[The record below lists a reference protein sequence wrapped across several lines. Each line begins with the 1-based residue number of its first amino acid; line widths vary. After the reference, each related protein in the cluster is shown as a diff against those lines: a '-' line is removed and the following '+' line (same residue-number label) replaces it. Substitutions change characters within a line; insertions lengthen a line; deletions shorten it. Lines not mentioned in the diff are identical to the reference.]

1 MKDDELKEYEKQINS
16 DNNVIMTPP
25 SAEENKVVESKQE
38 QIVKDDN
45 STPQTAVVENTNTI
59 QNTDKQEPYKYVA
72 KNNTAL
78 PEYNEVDTTKVSDLI
93 ELYVGDKYSKFA
105 NTNFNIWAFL
115 FGGVYFFYRKMI
127 LYGIIEILAFTVC
140 TTCIESEYSYFVPF
154 LINCLGAFL
163 VNDLYLNHSRQKIQ
177 NIINKNEKPEVRIM
191 KCMKSGGASIGYV
204 FLGIFISIIL
214 FSSIVFSIGVNRIMK
229 ELNNI
234 FDFSFNIKDD
244 SDNNTTD
251 ETFNGMLIRNESFKY
266 ENIFNITNSKSF
278 IKDESFTKGLSLIK
292 KDEEGNNIC
301 EINLYEITNYKD
313 IDTLAYQMSQYY
325 YEKDPIKIEKNN
337 ISWYEFD
344 GTFASSYND
353 IYLTSKNIKIY
364 ELLFSIQN
372 NAYETE
378 CKTEFNEILDTISF
392 K

>member
-191 KCMKSGGASIGYV
+191 KCMKSEIGRAHV
-204 FLGIFISIIL
+204 
-214 FSSIVFSIGVNRIMK
+214 
-229 ELNNI
+229 
-234 FDFSFNIKDD
+234 
-244 SDNNTTD
+244 
-251 ETFNGMLIRNESFKY
+251 
-266 ENIFNITNSKSF
+266 
-278 IKDESFTKGLSLIK
+278 
-292 KDEEGNNIC
+292 
-301 EINLYEITNYKD
+301 
-313 IDTLAYQMSQYY
+313 
-325 YEKDPIKIEKNN
+325 
-337 ISWYEFD
+337 
-344 GTFASSYND
+344 
-353 IYLTSKNIKIY
+353 
-364 ELLFSIQN
+364 
-372 NAYETE
+372 
-378 CKTEFNEILDTISF
+378 
-392 K
+392 